1 MTSSAR
7 ASLLPA
13 LAALAAGFPG
23 ASCRGRPARDG
34 PPDAAPAETAA
45 EVDLAHSQEP
55 SVEKVE
61 PAAPAPL
68 EQAMPTALGHGTGTA
83 SSGFDRFYRYEAP
96 RYSAAGTPPALPISS
111 EAIRRDPAVRGGS
124 LARAG
129 LDATAIDRLSA
140 DGFVVLAPGEGFA
153 FDGPDAPCRFPAGDV
168 PIYVTVDAT
177 LHLGRL
183 LFDAVL
189 AAVEERH
196 LAPMLERLADV
207 LRREAEAALD
217 LPGLAGTAALHNLAV
232 LEVVRRLLDPSA
244 RIHPRVR
251 RMVLGDMRTR
261 RIIHGEVDLIERAAG
276 RAWSPVFGYM
286 EDYAQYVPHGR
297 YARSEATSRYF
308 RAVTYLGRMAFLV
321 RAKDDPAPAGVVNL
335 DLARRSAAQS
345 ALLAR
350 WLQTIQVDGMM
361 ALHVWDRIHRTGAF
375 FVGFAD
381 DPTPVEIA
389 AASER
394 AFGDE
399 IWPLEAVADIAK
411 IDKLRAE
418 IAATRSGEAPAAE
431 VGLRLMGRRHV
442 PDADLMGRLA
452 SSPPGDPARRSN
464 LHWGWMEVLREVA
477 VPRAPSTQAFQTS
490 RAWEDRLLASALAS
504 WAALRRG
511 ATPVAT
517 TTTTTKDG
525 PELPAASGKG
535 FVDPYPDVF
544 ARLRVLARTARA
556 GLDDMGL
563 LAAAPAAAG
572 ALDGFD
578 ELLGRLEE
586 IAVRQIEDRALRRED
601 GEFLA
606 GFPGRCGRLLD
617 DIAGISGEARHEL
630 QIAVGG
636 PELLVAVVR
645 APGSTELFVA
655 AGPVL
660 SYF

>member
-1 MTSSAR
+1 
-7 ASLLPA
+7 P
-13 LAALAAGFPG
+13 
-23 ASCRGRPARDG
+23 
-34 PPDAAPAETAA
+34 PPDLLLAPDRRRTGAA
-45 EVDLAHSQEP
+45 H
-55 SVEKVE
+55 
-61 PAAPAPL
+61 
-68 EQAMPTALGHGTGTA
+68 
-83 SSGFDRFYRYEAP
+83 SGFDRFYRYEAP
-96 RYSAAGTPPALPISS
+96 RYSAAGTPPALPIPP

-140 DGFVVLAPGEGFA
+140 DGFVVVAPGEGFA
-153 FDGPDAPCRFPAGDV
+153 FDGSDAPCRFPAGDV

-177 LHLGRL
+177 LHLGLL

-196 LAPMLERLADV
+196 LAPMLQRLAGA
-207 LRREAEAALD
+207 LRREALGALA
-217 LPGLAGTAALHNLAV
+217 LPGPAGKAALHNLAV

-251 RMVLGDMRTR
+251 RMVLGDMTTR
-261 RIIHGEVDLIERAAG
+261 RIIVGEVDLIERAAG
-276 RAWSPVFGYM
+276 RALSPVFGYM

-297 YARSEATSRYF
+297 YARSEAMSRYF
-308 RAVTYLGRMAFLV
+308 RAATYLGRMAFLV
-321 RAKDDPAPAGVVNL
+321 RAKDDPAPSGVVDR

-350 WLQTIQVDGMM
+350 WLQTIRVDGMM
-361 ALHVWDRIHRTGAF
+361 ALHVWDRIHRAGAF

-418 IAATRSGEAPAAE
+418 IAATRVPAILGSPAGTPGAAAETPAAE

-442 PDADLMGRLA
+442 PDADLMGRLV
-452 SSPPGDPARRSN
+452 SSPPGDPAWRSN

-511 ATPVAT
+511 ATPPATTT

-525 PELPAASGKG
+525 PELPAASAKG

-544 ARLRVLARTARA
+544 ARLRALGRTARA

-563 LAAAPAAAG
+563 LADVPGAAA

-578 ELLGRLEE
+578 ELLRGLEE

-617 DIAGISGEARHEL
+617 DIAGIGGDGAPPAGERVAADL
-630 QIAVGG
+630 GAAFAAQ
-636 PELLVAVVR
+636 LLVAVVR
-645 APGSTELFVA
+645 APGSTEPFVA

-660 SYF
+660 RR